1 MRWHAAEVCL
11 ALAALAALIALL
23 RPLGPAGSPRLRLF
37 VTLLLGLGVGA
48 SALLASL
55 KGKKQAEQWAFYA
68 FLLLGLDGLGQI
80 LQPFGWP
87 AWPLLVLALGA
98 LAVAEGQALAL
109 LGAALVV
116 SLQIADA
123 ARTGFQDWKPALAAA
138 LGYPALVLALQTAQR
153 FQSRR
158 LRAAFDEIDRLR
170 FGFDEGDPGDG
181 SLRNVG
187 TTRLLKSV
195 SEEGR
200 RALKQER
207 GAQLEQLLLKIVK
220 ATRVSLK
227 AHAVLFFDIDR
238 EREVARLRAW
248 SGPDSL
254 NTDAVVPL
262 GQDPFAF
269 VLARGVPFYATDF
282 TRLLHDLP
290 YYKPGTKLGTLLA
303 VPVRLGTSD
312 VVSAVLIAD
321 RAEIQAFTGDEPEI
335 LESFGALA
343 GEAVVNTRA
352 AVGLEQEG
360 LEFHAVYKVSEKLAQ
375 AFEPITLWETFL
387 RHVSDL
393 VDFNGAAFVM
403 TDERQTH
410 YRVVAAQGW
419 APEFK
424 ERVVGLTERTW
435 TAWVLRGREESL
447 LIEDLAGH
455 KEKMPVLVLD
465 EDIAKVESLLIVPLK
480 IGLGEEEA
488 DPVRQGQAGDPAR
501 QVQPRAKIIGAWVL
515 TGAKGAFDATARR
528 VLGLFANQGAATLYH
543 IRLQQK
549 EKSHAAR
556 DGLTGLYNRRAFD
569 ERLGEIRAA
578 EERLLNG
585 RFALLILDLDHF
597 KKLNDTYGHPAGDAA
612 LKNTARAILTAIR
625 GADIA
630 ARYGGEEFALIMPN
644 TEEAG
649 ALKTAERIRRAIEK
663 DQVLFEA
670 ARIEISASIGV
681 ACWPRHAKDSKGLV
695 AAADRALYAAKQAG
709 RNRVVSASTLP
720 AEPPPAEPPAQ
731 IDAAGAGGSR

>member
-1 MRWHAAEVCL
+1 VR
-11 ALAALAALIALL
+11 LL
-23 RPLGPAGSPRLRLF
+23 

-55 KGKKQAEQWAFYA
+55 KGRKHGEQWAFYA
-68 FLLLGLDGLGQI
+68 FLLLGLDGLSQM
-80 LQPFGWP
+80 LEPLGWP
-87 AWPLLVLALGA
+87 AWPLLALAVA
-98 LAVAEGQALAL
+98 SLAVAEGPALAL
-109 LGAALVV
+109 TAAALVAV
-116 SLQIADA
+116 LRVADA
-123 ARTGFQDWKPALAAA
+123 ARGGFLDWKPALAAA
-138 LGYPALVLALQTAQR
+138 LGYPALVLALQAAQR

-158 LRAAFDEIDRLR
+158 LKAALDEIDRLR
-170 FGFDEGDPGDG
+170 FGSDVGDPGDG
-181 SLRNVG
+181 SLRSVG
-187 TTRLLKSV
+187 TTRLLRDV

-207 GAQLEQLLLKIVK
+207 AGELQAMLADVV
-220 ATRVSLK
+220 AAARVSLK
-227 AHAVLFFDIDR
+227 AHAVLLFDVDR
-238 EREVARLRAW
+238 ERDVARLRTWDGADVRD
-248 SGPDSL
+248 PD
-254 NTDAVVPL
+254 AAIPL
-262 GQDPFAF
+262 SQDPFAF
-269 VLARGVPFYATDF
+269 VLGRGTPFYATDF
-282 TRLLHDLP
+282 PRLLHELP
-290 YYKPGTKLGTLLA
+290 YYKPGTRLGTLLA
-303 VPVRLGTSD
+303 VPVRATPP

-321 RAEIQAFTGDEPEI
+321 RAEIQGFTGDEPET
-335 LESFGALA
+335 LEKFATLA
-343 GEAVVNTRA
+343 ASAVVHTRA
-352 AVGLEQEG
+352 AVGREEEG
-360 LEFHAVYKVSEKLAQ
+360 REFHAVYRVSEKLAQ

-393 VDFNGAAFVM
+393 VEFTGAAFVV

-424 ERVVGLTERTW
+424 DRAVALTERTW

-465 EDIAKVESLLIVPLK
+465 EDMGRVESLLIVPLK
-480 IGLGEEEA
+480 IGLGEEDA
-488 DPVRQGQAGDPAR
+488 QAVPPGHGAADPAR
-501 QVQPRAKIIGAWVL
+501 QVAPRAKIIGAWVL
-515 TGAKGAFDATARR
+515 TGAKGAFDAAARR

-549 EKSHAAR
+549 EKTHAAR

-569 ERLGEIRAA
+569 ERLQEIRAA
-578 EERLLNG
+578 EERLANG

-612 LKNTARAILTAIR
+612 LKNTARALQKVIR

-644 TEEAG
+644 TEEEG
-649 ALKTAERIRRAIEK
+649 ARKTADRIRHAIEQ
-663 DQVLFEA
+663 DQLVFEA
-670 ARIEISASIGV
+670 ARIQVTASIGV
-681 ACWPRHAKDSKGLV
+681 ACWPRHAKDAKGLV

-709 RNRVVSASTLP
+709 RNRVVSASELP
-720 AEPPPAEPPAQ
+720 DDGSLQA
-731 IDAAGAGGSR
+731 DGAGGAGASR